1 MKDPEDETFSIRS
14 LMNGVGQKNKALEV
28 LRAGLTPRAE
38 LDVWRDY
45 RFERKPTLLNFM
57 DFPDGSEVK
66 NGPAMQETQVLSL
79 GERHSLE
86 MEMATHSSILA
97 WTEESGRLQSRVAK
111 SWTLLKQLNTD
122 TGNHLPNK
130 PTHQPKN
137 MRSTSVQKFKGT
149 KSLCVCT
156 CAFIVFCFVLLVF
169 FSQML

>member
-45 RFERKPTLLNFM
+45 SFERKPTLLNFM

-86 MEMATHSSILA
+86 MEMATHSSIRA
-97 WTEESGRLQSRVAK
+97 SRIQRTEEHGGLQSIALQK
-111 SWTLLKQLNTD
+111 GWTCLHD
-122 TGNHLPNK
+122 
-130 PTHQPKN
+130 
-137 MRSTSVQKFKGT
+137 
-149 KSLCVCT
+149 
-156 CAFIVFCFVLLVF
+156 
-169 FSQML
+169 